1 MNQNVRQQ
9 MTPKSCRRGIVV
21 GLLLLAP
28 STAYTQA
35 ISIDE
40 STRQRARSYE
50 SLFIMT
56 ARQHGIDARLLWVI
70 AYLESRFRP
79 QAISPK
85 GARGLMQLMP
95 ATAARWGVRNPYEPG
110 QAIHGAA
117 RYVQYLGQRFD
128 GRVDLTLA
136 AYNAGET
143 AVEAYRA
150 GRAVRVG
157 RKLINPFGLRTD
169 GVPPYRET
177 RAYVSTGTALLQ
189 RLSVG
194 NTATTIVY
202 PPAPRVENSSD
213 SDVLTVATTMR
224 KSISYASDSM
234 PSTQSVPT
242 TTMPRSISFQT
253 R

>member
-1 MNQNVRQQ
+1 MKQRLRKQ
-9 MTPKSCRRGIVV
+9 MTPKSCGRGIAV

-28 STAYTQA
+28 VIARAQVTY
-35 ISIDE
+35 IDE
-40 STRQRARSYE
+40 NTRQRARSYE
-50 SLFIMT
+50 SLFIT
-56 ARQHGIDARLLWVI
+56 AAHQHGIDARVLWVI

-79 QAISPK
+79 WAVSPK

-95 ATAARWGVRNPYEPG
+95 ATAAHWGVRNPYEPG

-117 RYVQYLGQRFD
+117 RYMQYLGQRFD
-128 GRVDLTLA
+128 GRMDLMLA

-143 AVEAYRA
+143 AVNAYRA
-150 GRAVRVG
+150 GRTVRVG
-157 RKLINPFGLRTD
+157 HKLINPFGLRTD

-177 RAYVSTGTALLQ
+177 RAYVNTGTALLQ

-194 NTATTIVY
+194 NTATTIVFT
-202 PPAPRVENSSD
+202 PPPHTTQSQD
-213 SDVLTVATTMR
+213 SDTLNASTTMR
-224 KSISYASDSM
+224 KSISYASDTR
-234 PSTQSVPT
+234 PSAQSVPT